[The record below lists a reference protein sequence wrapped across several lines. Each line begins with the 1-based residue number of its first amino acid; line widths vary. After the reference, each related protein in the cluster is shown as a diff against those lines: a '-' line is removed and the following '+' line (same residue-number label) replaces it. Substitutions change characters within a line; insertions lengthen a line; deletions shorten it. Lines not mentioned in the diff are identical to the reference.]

1 MSNQTKKDGGPAF
14 PDVVFR
20 ASLRDYFAAAALKGE
35 LAAQVP
41 ADPQV
46 MPSDEYAKL
55 MAGRAYTFADAML
68 AARNGGAS

>member
-20 ASLRDYFAAAALKGE
+20 ASLRDYFAAAALQGE
-35 LAAQVP
+35 MAAQMP
-41 ADPQV
+41 ADPQG
-46 MPSDEYAKL
+46 MPSGEYAEI
-55 MAGRAYTFADAML
+55 MAGRAYKFADAMM